1 MDRLRHQVFAR
12 AHLATQVRRRIEISG
27 SFEQLEDF
35 YHRIRGSYDGAL
47 LMNFLDLSIERGL
60 SAEHG
65 SSVSDAIEGQ
75 DHIRCLEG
83 PSEAIESTPLAR
95 FLSEKVTRSCP
106 GQNDDSLRESVG
118 DPENNVSA
126 GSAIVIVCIVFNKAL
141 RTWSSFCCY
150 LQAVGNVK
158 VCLCSY
164 LLWFVNLV
172 FILAAIYYGL

>member
-1 MDRLRHQVFAR
+1 
-12 AHLATQVRRRIEISG
+12 
-27 SFEQLEDF
+27 
-35 YHRIRGSYDGAL
+35 
-47 LMNFLDLSIERGL
+47 MNFLDLSIERGL

-126 GSAIVIVCIVFNKAL
+126 GSAVDSVIAHD
-141 RTWSSFCCY
+141 RG
-150 LQAVGNVK
+150 QVGLSK
-158 VCLCSY
+158 MLKG
-164 LLWFVNLV
+164 LLDRFD
-172 FILAAIYYGL
+172 AA